1 MSIHVLQ
8 ADFSIEHQRRLVV
21 EALPELESFIII
33 GCRPKNSGKMRN
45 FASCSFSPEDLA
57 NAIANFLACAPQAV
71 EPFFDGVM
79 TCLDS
84 QEKWPTDN

>member
-8 ADFSIEHQRRLVV
+8 ADFSIELQRRLVV

-33 GCRPKNSGKMRN
+33 GRRPKNSGQMRN

-57 NAIANFLACAPQAV
+57 NAIANFLASAPQAV
-71 EPFFDGVM
+71 DPFLAGVM
-79 TCLDS
+79 RYLNS
-84 QEKWPTDN
+84 PRKWPTK